1 MIAVALPQGEPMDLT
16 IIVPTFNESPN
27 IDELVRRITPAVAGT
42 TAEIIFVDDS
52 TDETPVVIAEVAAR
66 AEITVRLIHRDD
78 PQGGLSGAVLEG
90 IAAAQ
95 ADWCL
100 VMDGDLQ
107 HPPEVIPT
115 LVARAARG
123 DADVVVA
130 SRYVGDGTADGL
142 ANGVR
147 TLVSRAS
154 TLVTKA
160 MFPIRLRD
168 CTDPMTGFFLVH
180 RPSVVPDE
188 LQPRGFKILL
198 ELLAR
203 RPFRVAE
210 VPFEFASRFGG
221 ESKASF
227 RQGLRFIMQLAML
240 RFGRLSGF
248 ALVGG
253 LGAIANIAI
262 VFLLTRLGMPFLGAS
277 IIAAEATIIGNFVL
291 LERFVFS
298 DLREESGSVWKRLWK
313 SFAFNNVESAIRIP
327 IATAAVGA
335 HIMTGTIATAVTLA
349 IAFILRFTFH
359 SLVVYAPQ
367 RTATVSAMAAARSNA
382 EHGAAAEPERIA
394 S

>member
-1 MIAVALPQGEPMDLT
+1 MDLT
-16 IIVPTFNESPN
+16 IIIPTFNEAPN
-27 IDELVRRITPAVAGT
+27 VAELVRRIQLSVAGT
-42 TAEIIFVDDS
+42 DAEIVFVDDS
-52 TDETPVVIAEVAAR
+52 TDETPAVIAEVAAL
-66 AEITVRLIHRDD
+66 ATMPVRLLHRDD

-90 IAAAQ
+90 MAIARS
-95 ADWCL
+95 DWCL

-115 LVARAARG
+115 LVARARRG
-123 DADVVVA
+123 DVDVVVA
-130 SRYVGDGTADGL
+130 SRYVGDGTAHGL
-142 ANGVR
+142 ANGLR

-210 VPFEFASRFGG
+210 IPFDFAERFGG
-221 ESKASF
+221 ESKASLVQGF
-227 RQGLRFIMQLAML
+227 RFLMQLAML

-253 LGAIANIAI
+253 LGAVANIAI
-262 VFLLTRLGMPFLGAS
+262 VALLTSLGMSYLAAS
-277 IIAAEATIIGNFVL
+277 IIGAEVTIIGNFIL

-298 DLREESGSVWKRLWK
+298 DLREESGSTWKRLWK
-313 SFAFNNVESAIRIP
+313 SFAFNNIESAIRIP
-327 IATAAVGA
+327 IATAAVSAG
-335 HIMTGTIATAVTLA
+335 IMHATVATTVTLA
-349 IAFILRFTFH
+349 IAFIVRFTFH

-367 RTATVSAMAAARSNA
+367 RKARVSSIATEQSAA
-382 EHGAAAEPERIA
+382 GAVEPERLA

>member
-1 MIAVALPQGEPMDLT
+1 MDLT
-16 IIVPTFNESPN
+16 IIIPTFNEAPN
-27 IDELVRRITPAVAGT
+27 VAELVRRIQLAVAGT
-42 TAEIIFVDDS
+42 DAEIVFVDDS
-52 TDETPVVIAEVAAR
+52 NDDTPRVIEEVAA
-66 AEITVRLIHRDD
+66 AASMPVRLLHRDD

-90 IAAAQ
+90 MAIAQ
-95 ADWCL
+95 SDWCL

-107 HPPEVIPT
+107 HPPEVIPS
-115 LVARAARG
+115 LVARARRG
-123 DADVVVA
+123 GVDVVVA
-130 SRYVGDGTADGL
+130 SRYVGDGTAHGL
-142 ANGVR
+142 ANGIR

-160 MFPIRLRD
+160 MFPIRLQD

-210 VPFEFASRFGG
+210 VPFDFAQRFGG
-221 ESKASF
+221 ESKASLVQGF
-227 RQGLRFIMQLAML
+227 RFLMQLAML
-240 RFGRLSGF
+240 RFGRMSGF

-253 LGAIANIAI
+253 LGAVANIAI
-262 VFLLTRLGMPFLGAS
+262 VALLSSFGMSYLVAS
-277 IIAAEATIIGNFVL
+277 VIAAEVTILGNFAL

-298 DLREESGSVWKRLWK
+298 DLRQESGSMWKRLWK
-313 SFAFNNVESAIRIP
+313 SFAFNNIESAIRIP
-327 IATAAVGA
+327 IATAAVSAG
-335 HIMTGTIATAVTLA
+335 IMHGTVATTVTLA
-349 IAFILRFTFH
+349 IAFVVRFTFH

-367 RTATVSAMAAARSNA
+367 RKARVSAIAKPDTAATVTVPATV
-382 EHGAAAEPERIA
+382 AEPERLA

>member
-1 MIAVALPQGEPMDLT
+1 MDLT
-16 IIVPTFNESPN
+16 IIIPTFNEAPN
-27 IDELVRRITPAVAGT
+27 VAELVRRIQLSVAGT
-42 TAEIIFVDDS
+42 DAEIVFVDDS
-52 TDETPVVIAEVAAR
+52 NDETPRVIEEVAAV
-66 AEITVRLIHRDD
+66 ATMPVRLLHRDE
-78 PQGGLSGAVLEG
+78 PKGGLSGAVLEG
-90 IAAAQ
+90 MAIAQ
-95 ADWCL
+95 SDWCL

-107 HPPEVIPT
+107 HPPEVIPA
-115 LVARAARG
+115 LLARARRG
-123 DADVVVA
+123 GADVVVA
-130 SRYVGDGTADGL
+130 SRYVGDGKADGL
-142 ANGVR
+142 ANGLR

-203 RPFRVAE
+203 RSFRVAE
-210 VPFEFASRFGG
+210 IPFEFASRFGG

-227 RQGLRFIMQLAML
+227 QQGLRFIMQLAML

-253 LGAIANIAI
+253 LGTVANIAI
-262 VFLLTRLGMPFLGAS
+262 VALLTSLGMPFLGAS

-298 DLREESGSVWKRLWK
+298 DMRQDAGSVWKRLWK
-313 SFAFNNVESAIRIP
+313 SFAFNNIESAIRIP
-327 IATAAVGA
+327 IATAAVSA
-335 HIMTGTIATAVTLA
+335 HFMTGTIATAVTLA
-349 IAFILRFTFH
+349 IAFVVRFTFH

-367 RTATVSAMAAARSNA
+367 RTAKVSAISSAAREQVA
-382 EHGAAAEPERIA
+382 EDVAPVEATPERIA